1 MMMKRYL
8 YLLTIVLLFS
18 LFVDGYA
25 VAQDFYGGRGRG
37 RGRGWDEPPGNSV
50 RDIFPSDCFTFCRI
64 QYDSYG
70 GRGWGRGGGRWS
82 TDYPDAEDNFSMR
95 LSELTTI
102 EVNKNEQGEYQHT
115 YLRLTDDDLFN
126 YPFIYMLEVG
136 NLHFSDEEAKR
147 LGEYLLRGGFLLVDD
162 FWGTSDLQNW
172 EVEFSRALP
181 PDEYPMKD
189 IPLDHEIFR
198 IVFQLD
204 EKPQIPGIGYWYGSG
219 GDTSEA
225 RRFGDPNPEVHIK
238 GVWDKQGRLM
248 AVINH
253 NSDLG
258 DGWEEEAKNPQY
270 FEEVSK
276 RKAYPFGINIIVYA
290 LTH

>member
-1 MMMKRYL
+1 MKNIIYPL
-8 YLLTIVLLFS
+8 MALMLFPVFAG
-18 LFVDGYA
+18 LDA
-25 VAQDFYGGRGRG
+25 EAQWYGRGRG
-37 RGRGWDEPPGNSV
+37 RSYTENPV

-64 QYDSYG
+64 RFDSYG
-70 GRGWGRGGGRWS
+70 RRGRGRGGGNWA
-82 TDYPDAEDNFSMR
+82 TDYPESEDNFSMR
-95 LSELTTI
+95 LSQLTTI
-102 EVNKNEQGEYQHT
+102 EVNKNEHGDYQHT
-115 YLRLTDDDLFN
+115 YLRLTNEDLFN

-136 NLHFSDEEAKR
+136 DLHFSDEEAKR

-162 FWGTSDLQNW
+162 FWGTRELENW
-172 EVEFSRALP
+172 EAEFSRVLP

-189 IPLDHEIFR
+189 IPIEHEIFR

-204 EKPQIPGIGYWYGSG
+204 EKPQIPGIGYWYESG

-225 RRFGDPNPEVHIK
+225 RRRGDPNPEVHIK
-238 GVWDKQGRLM
+238 GVWDKKGRLM

-276 RKAYPFGINIIVYA
+276 RGAYPFGINIIVYA
-290 LTH
+290 MTH

>member
-1 MMMKRYL
+1 MKNLIYPL
-8 YLLTIVLLFS
+8 IALLLFPI
-18 LFVDGYA
+18 FVGLDSD
-25 VAQDFYGGRGRG
+25 AQWYGRGRG
-37 RGRGWDEPPGNSV
+37 RDRLPENPV

-64 QYDSYG
+64 MYDSYG
-70 GRGWGRGGGRWS
+70 RRSWGRGGGSWR
-82 TDYPDAEDNFSMR
+82 TDYPDSEDNFSVR

-102 EVNKNEQGEYQHT
+102 EVNKNEFGEFQHT

-162 FWGTSDLQNW
+162 FWGTQAFQNW

-189 IPLDHEIFR
+189 IPIEHEIFR

-204 EKPQIPGIGYWYGSG
+204 EKPQIPGIGHWQRYG

-225 RRFGDPNPEVHIK
+225 RGFGDPDPDVHIK
-238 GVWDKQGRLM
+238 GVWDKNGRLM

-276 RKAYPFGINIIVYA
+276 RGAYPFGINIIVYA
-290 LTH
+290 MTH